1 MISDVTSTG
10 MCIIEFIQTEEH
22 RRVGMPPPFERHEA
36 SLSFLNNC
44 SLGSELFS
52 LDWKEQTLTVA
63 CLWFILLLDLI
74 MCKVPCTY
82 QNPDSPSSDASF
94 QNITA
99 LLQSFVVFPL
109 SLRIKSTLTSLAS
122 SPSISFHTAPKW
134 RQDSAAVKATGSD
147 FRRPR
152 LTFQLHHL
160 RAWAHYVS

>member
-1 MISDVTSTG
+1 MISDVTSPGT
-10 MCIIEFIQTEEH
+10 CIIEFIQTEEQ
-22 RRVGMPPPFERHEA
+22 RRVGTRLPFERHEA
-36 SLSFLNNC
+36 WLSFLNNC

-52 LDWKEQTLTVA
+52 LDCKEQTLTVA

-94 QNITA
+94 QNMIA
-99 LLQSFVVFPL
+99 LLKSFVVFPL
-109 SLRIKSTLTSLAS
+109 SLRIKSTLTSMAN
-122 SPSISFHTAPKW
+122 SPSISFHTTAKW
-134 RQDSAAVKATGSD
+134 RQDSAGVKFTGSD

-160 RAWAHYVS
+160 WAWVNYVS